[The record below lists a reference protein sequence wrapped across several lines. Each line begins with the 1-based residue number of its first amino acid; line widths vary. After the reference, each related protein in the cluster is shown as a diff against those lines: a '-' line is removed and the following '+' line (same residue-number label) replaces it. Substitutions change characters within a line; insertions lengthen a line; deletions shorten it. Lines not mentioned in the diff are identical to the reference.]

1 MEKITLRIRKL
12 GDSALRRRSYPVR
25 EITQAHRNILSE
37 MARLMYDNSGIGLA
51 MPQVGFNE
59 NMIVADIGSGLYKL
73 VNPVIV
79 AKKGWQVNEEGCLS
93 IPGVC
98 VSVRRAKKII
108 VRALDEQSE
117 KVEIAAEGLLACVL
131 QHEIDHLKGRLIID
145 YASFLEKIN
154 IKSKIRKLSQSEA
167 GVCKLQL

>member
-1 MEKITLRIRKL
+1 MEKIVLRIRKL
-12 GDSALRRRSYPVR
+12 GDSALRKRSHPIR
-25 EITQAHRNILSE
+25 KITQAHRDILSE

-73 VNPVIV
+73 INPVIV
-79 AKKGWQVNEEGCLS
+79 ARKGWQVNEEGCLS

-98 VSVRRAKKII
+98 VSVRRAKKI
-108 VRALDEQSE
+108 VVEAMNECAE
-117 KVEIAAEGLLACVL
+117 KVEIRAEGLLACVL

-145 YASFLEKIN
+145 YASFLEKIK
-154 IKSKIRKLSQSEA
+154 IKSRIRKLSKSEA

>member
-1 MEKITLRIRKL
+1 MEEIVLRIRKL
-12 GDSALRRRSYPVR
+12 GDSALRKRSRPVR
-25 EITQAHRNILSE
+25 EVTQTHRDILSG

-73 VNPVIV
+73 INPVIV

-98 VSVRRAKKII
+98 VRVRRAKKI
-108 VRALDEQSE
+108 VLRALNDRAEN
-117 KVEIAAEGLLACVL
+117 VEIRADGLLACVL

-145 YASFLEKIN
+145 YASFLEKI
-154 IKSKIRKLSQSEA
+154 KIRNKIKKLSQSEA